1 MRSWGWSPNDGISF
15 LITGDGRELAYFLSA
30 VRGHSEKATISKPGR
45 ESSPESDYA
54 GTIFQNFWPPTCEKK
69 KKNSLKTS
77 SLWYFVMGDS
87 TDWDETPSGS
97 CKVTISTFIH
107 LYFYCAWSG
116 CRNFSQMLRLLETT
130 MLITLQMLVLIA
142 SLEKK
147 CVCLIIDII

>member
-1 MRSWGWSPNDGISF
+1 MVESLLIFSLLWEDTVRRQPSPSQEESRHQNLTMLAPSSRISG
-15 LITGDGRELAYFLSA
+15 LQP
-30 VRGHSEKATISKPGR
+30 VR
-45 ESSPESDYA
+45 
-54 GTIFQNFWPPTCEKK
+54 KK

-77 SLWYFVMGDS
+77 SLWYFVMVDS

>member
-1 MRSWGWSPNDGISF
+1 MVESLLIFSLLWEDTVRRQPSPSQEESRHQNLTMLAPSSRISG
-15 LITGDGRELAYFLSA
+15 LQP
-30 VRGHSEKATISKPGR
+30 VR
-45 ESSPESDYA
+45 
-54 GTIFQNFWPPTCEKK
+54 KK

-77 SLWYFVMGDS
+77 SLWYFVVVDS